1 VVCGLCPARPWL
13 LTVVSSA
20 TARDRDGDGARDGL
34 QLRGAAAVGPVARG
48 GFAGGGGVA
57 NYGVNPTRLAPQPAA
72 GVRVVG
78 QGLRRWGLGRRRR
91 AGYAWP
97 FVGFAL
103 PLRRRGRLA
112 DERREFTLSVIGL
125 LVML

>member
-1 VVCGLCPARPWL
+1 
-13 LTVVSSA
+13 
-20 TARDRDGDGARDGL
+20 
-34 QLRGAAAVGPVARG
+34 VAE
-48 GFAGGGGVA
+48 GVA
-57 NYGVNPTRLAPQPAA
+57 NYGVNPTRLAPQAA
-72 GVRVVG
+72 AAIRAVEQDVWCG
-78 QGLRRWGLGRRRR
+78 WLGRWRR

-125 LVML
+125 LVTL